1 MMFDIGDYV
10 VYGHNGICQVEDIT
24 NPGFSG
30 VDKEKKYY
38 VLQPL
43 NMKGSKI
50 YSPVDNQKVLMRS
63 VMSGEEAEKLIE
75 EIPAIEVLWIGNEK
89 MREESY
95 KTAMLTCEPAEW
107 VKIIKTLYLRGKDR
121 MRQGKKITA
130 TDERYLKLAE
140 ESLYSELAF
149 ALKREKDEM
158 VDYITRR
165 IKRQKI

>member
-1 MMFDIGDYV
+1 MYDIGDYV
-10 VYGHNGICQVEDIT
+10 VYGHNGICRVEDIT

-30 VDKEKKYY
+30 VDKDKKYY

-43 NMKGSKI
+43 NTKGSRI
-50 YSPVDNQKVLMRS
+50 YSPVNNKKVLIRS
-63 VMSGEEAEKLIE
+63 VMTSEEAEKFIE
-75 EIPAIEVLWIGNEK
+75 EIPMVEVLWIGNEK

-95 KTAMLTCEPAEW
+95 KAAMLTCEPVEW

-121 MRQGKKITA
+121 IRQGKKITA

-149 ALKREKDEM
+149 ALDKQKEEM
-158 VDYITRR
+158 EAYITDR